1 MKKIAAVTSHPIQYQ
16 IPFFRAIAE
25 QSDIDL
31 TVYFGCDYGINPKK
45 VHPGFDKAFA
55 WDIPLLDGYKYVFL
69 KNSRANIGV
78 DDWRLDGPELK
89 SYFASNQYDAVIV
102 FGWNMVLFWQA
113 IWWARKFS
121 SSLILRAESNLK
133 HKQSLFTK
141 IAKRIIF
148 PLLFKQVR
156 AFLSIGSGNKE
167 LYRYYGVREEQIYD
181 APYCVDNDFFAK
193 GAVKSST
200 KAKQLRQSLGIR
212 DSDTV
217 FLFMAK
223 FVDRKRPLDF
233 IEVAV
238 ENKKY
243 CNFHLILV
251 GGGEL
256 METCQ
261 NTINHNQLN
270 NVHLVGFVNQTE
282 LPTYYAAADVFV
294 LPSQYE
300 TWGLVLNEA
309 MASGLPGIVSDG
321 CGAAQDMIIEGE
333 TGYSYPMGNV
343 KKLAKIMATV
353 ADSLDKQQFMSI
365 RAKSHV
371 QNFSVPIL
379 VASLKKILADIE

>member
-1 MKKIAAVTSHPIQYQ
+1 
-16 IPFFRAIAE
+16 
-25 QSDIDL
+25 
-31 TVYFGCDYGINPKK
+31 
-45 VHPGFDKAFA
+45 
-55 WDIPLLDGYKYVFL
+55 
-69 KNSRANIGV
+69 
-78 DDWRLDGPELK
+78 
-89 SYFASNQYDAVIV
+89 
-102 FGWNMVLFWQA
+102 
-113 IWWARKFS
+113 
-121 SSLILRAESNLK
+121 
-133 HKQSLFTK
+133 
-141 IAKRIIF
+141 
-148 PLLFKQVR
+148 
-156 AFLSIGSGNKE
+156 
-167 LYRYYGVREEQIYD
+167 
-181 APYCVDNDFFAK
+181 
-193 GAVKSST
+193 
-200 KAKQLRQSLGIR
+200 
-212 DSDTV
+212 
-217 FLFMAK
+217 
-223 FVDRKRPLDF
+223 
-233 IEVAV
+233 
-238 ENKKY
+238 
-243 CNFHLILV
+243 
-251 GGGEL
+251 

-379 VASLKKILADIE
+379 LASLKKILADIE